1 MIYASIDIETTGLSS
16 ENCQILS
23 VGLAVENTKVVDPI
37 EKLPTLEI
45 AILRERIE
53 GEIYAINMNRELIS
67 DILRYKKAKTDEERS
82 EISRQTKRIY
92 LKEEEVAQRIF
103 RFLYDG
109 KALDKKDDSDFL
121 RGMREGMREVI
132 DGKSYPAFRTI
143 DSPYHLTVAG
153 KNFGTFDKL
162 FLEKL
167 PHWKRVFK
175 VRSRILDPALLY
187 VDWESDTDLPGL
199 SKCKERAGLSGEV
212 SHNAVEDALDVI
224 ELIRRAGYAR
234 V

>member
-1 MIYASIDIETTGLSS
+1 MIYISIDVETTGLSP

-23 VGLAVENTKVVDPI
+23 VGLAVENTKLIAPI
-37 EKLPTLEI
+37 EKIPTLEI
-45 AILRERIE
+45 AIIRERIE
-53 GEIYAINMNRELIS
+53 GEIYAINMNRELIL
-67 DILRYKKAKTDEERS
+67 DILRYKKAKTDEGRN

-92 LKEEEVAQRIF
+92 VKEDEVVHRIF
-103 RFLYDG
+103 RFLYDNRC
-109 KALDKKDDSDFL
+109 LEIDDKDFFTA
-121 RGMREGMREVI
+121 MREII
-132 DGKSYPAFRTI
+132 DGKSYPLFRSI
-143 DSPYHLTVAG
+143 NSPYYLTVAG

-167 PHWKRVFK
+167 SHWKRVFK

-187 VDWESDTDLPGL
+187 VDWGNDEDLPGL
-199 SKCKERAGLSGEV
+199 SKCKERAGLSDVV

>member
-1 MIYASIDIETTGLSS
+1 MIYVSIDIETTGLSS

-23 VGLAVENTKVVDPI
+23 IGLAVEDTKVVAPI
-37 EKLPTLEI
+37 EKIPTLEI
-45 AILRERIE
+45 AIIRERIE
-53 GEIYAINMNRELIS
+53 GEIFAINMNRELIS
-67 DILRYKKAKTDEERS
+67 DILRYKKAKTDEERN

-92 LKEEEVAQRIF
+92 VKEDEVVHRIF
-103 RFLYDG
+103 RFLYENRSLEID
-109 KALDKKDDSDFL
+109 DKDFFT
-121 RGMREGMREVI
+121 GMREVI
-132 DGKSYPAFRTI
+132 DGKSYPAFREI
-143 DSPYHLTVAG
+143 NSPYHLTVAG

-167 PHWKRVFK
+167 HQWKRVLK

-187 VDWESDTDLPGL
+187 VDWEKDEDLPGL
-199 SKCKERAGLSGEV
+199 SKCKERAGLSGVV